1 MNRLISLLLCALL
14 ALSLLTACGPAE
26 SENPGVTESDG
37 SVTTAAENTESGKK
51 SNPNVNYLADKKFDT
66 DEYLEGYDAGLLCYS
81 SWMGCETP
89 DAYYMFA
96 GGANDSLIF
105 YDKASG
111 ISGPL
116 CAKPEC
122 MHDTPDCNAYI
133 GFPLCMCYYDGR
145 IYWVSMGDGGDDRL
159 YSCATD
165 GSDRKEIAVVREM
178 PATHQM
184 NFSQWILFCH
194 RGYCYVA
201 FNTSIVE
208 NGVNVGHNYLYAI
221 SLKTGEKY
229 EVLDDLSGPYIS
241 GPTLDFGMYAIGN
254 DIYIL
259 SDDGSVDDVVDI
271 TPIILRVFHSKT
283 RELETIC
290 KIVPPTDNLILM
302 GNLKVTPERDIYIC
316 TWHKDDEGNRIVSVE
331 KVIPEENRSE
341 VVFTPDC
348 SDTSVEFTEDYIFK
362 VPIIED
368 DGSVTLEA
376 WDYDGNPISFGTP
389 KFEAGSDVTKR
400 QFENQ
405 NIACYPCAVKDG
417 VFFCK
422 TINNYFVRFALDGS
436 FAEVLLDANH
446 KEQG

>member
-1 MNRLISLLLCALL
+1 MNRLISLLLCVLL

-26 SENPGVTESDG
+26 AENPGVTESGG

-51 SNPNVNYLADKKFDT
+51 PNPNVNYLADKKFDT
-66 DEYLEGYDAGLLCYS
+66 DEYLEGYDAGVMCYDS
-81 SWMGCETP
+81 YRACETT
-89 DAYYMFA
+89 DAYYMVS
-96 GGANDSLIF
+96 GSHLMF

-133 GFPLCMCYYDGR
+133 GSALSMCYYDGR
-145 IYWVSMGDGGDDRL
+145 IYWVSIGEGDDDCL

-165 GSDRKEIAVVREM
+165 GSDRKEIAVVREL
-178 PATHQM
+178 PPTHQKYYSNRTM
-184 NFSQWILFCH
+184 FCH

-201 FNTSIVE
+201 FNTSTVE
-208 NGVNVGHNYLYAI
+208 NGATVNHNYLYAI
-221 SLKTGEKY
+221 SLKTGERY

-290 KIVPPTDNLILM
+290 EFTPQTDDLISM
-302 GNLKVTPERDIYIC
+302 GNLKVTPERDIYFC
-316 TWHKDDEGNRIVSVE
+316 TWHKDDDGNYIYNVE
-331 KVIPEENRSE
+331 KAIPEENRSE
-341 VVFTPDC
+341 VVFMPD
-348 SDTSVEFTEDYIFK
+348 SNVMFAEDYILSNITVEEDGTVNFK
-362 VPIIED
+362 
-368 DGSVTLEA
+368 A

-389 KFEAGSDVTKR
+389 KFEAGSDVAKK
-400 QFENQ
+400 QFEKQ
-405 NIACYPCAVKDG
+405 TIWVYPCNIKDG
-417 VFFCK
+417 VFFGK
-422 TINNYFVRFALDGS
+422 TMNNYFVRFALDGS
-436 FAEVLLDANH
+436 FAEVLFDVNSH
-446 KEQG
+446 DVG

>member
-1 MNRLISLLLCALL
+1 MNRLISLLLCVLL

-26 SENPGVTESDG
+26 AENPGVTESDG
-37 SVTTAAENTESGKK
+37 SGKK
-51 SNPNVNYLADKKFDT
+51 SDANYLADKKFDT
-66 DEYLEGYDAGLLCYS
+66 DEYLEGYDAGVLCYD
-81 SWMGCETP
+81 SWTGCETQ
-89 DAYYMFA
+89 DAYYMF
-96 GGANDSLIF
+96 GYQNNYSSLMF

-122 MHDTPDCNAYI
+122 MHGTPDCSAYLYH
-133 GFPLCMCYYDGR
+133 FLCFCYYDGR
-145 IYWVSMGDGGDDRL
+145 IYWVGGNGSGDDYL
-159 YSCATD
+159 YSCAAD
-165 GSDRKEIAVVREM
+165 GSDRKEIALVREM

-446 KEQG
+446 KDQG